1 MKIVDAGIINGFETL
16 IKICGY
22 IMLFSM
28 LSEILK
34 TFTTDRTGLF
44 LIGLTE
50 VTNGISSLQ
59 NAGLKSGITCI
70 LALVFF
76 SLNGLSGLFQTASI
90 LDGTDLSI
98 FKYAKAKLL
107 TAGIVVITAF
117 GLLSLGLLV

>member
-1 MKIVDAGIINGFETL
+1 
-16 IKICGY
+16 
-22 IMLFSM
+22 MLFSM

-59 NAGLKSGITCI
+59 NAGLKSSITCI